1 MRHQPGPDA
10 SIPFVRNRTDFG
22 VPSTRRAAYPP
33 VRVKRTGKHSA
44 CAPGWAELQD
54 HFRHHASLLRR
65 FARADAEAVAHMWKT
80 NRNEFHEPLSTFER
94 EALIERHCELFGTW
108 PT

>member
-65 FARADAEAVAHMWKT
+65 FERADAKAVARMWKT
-80 NRNEFHEPLSTFER
+80 NRNEVYEPLSAFEL